1 VIRTARIYDPP
12 SPDDG
17 YRLLVMRFWPRG
29 VRKDAVDAWEK
40 ELGPSAELLRAYRA
54 GQIDWEEFASRYRAE
69 VGESRDLGRQAG
81 RPSALDDLSR
91 RARGGTVTLLCGCQD
106 DSRCHRTLLKA
117 IVEEKQQAT

>member
-1 VIRTARIYDPP
+1 MIRTARIYDPP

-29 VRKDAVDAWEK
+29 VRKDAVDAWAK

-69 VGESRDLGRQAG
+69 VGESRDL
-81 RPSALDDLSR
+81 LEDLSR
-91 RARGGTVTLLCGCQD
+91 RARGGTVTVLCGCQD